1 MNRQQTGNLLIGS
14 GVVVG
19 LGTVAYWLFKGGWE
33 SLTSE
38 MQNATTQ
45 YAPSIT
51 TQYAIPTAASTSASA
66 WAAPSESFQESWA
79 TSPGPGVDVTSQR
92 IFDRGY

>member
-1 MNRQQTGNLLIGS
+1 MDRQQQGNLLIGA
-14 GVVVG
+14 GVLVG
-19 LGTVAYWLFKGGWE
+19 LGTVGYWLFKGGWE
-33 SLTSE
+33 SLTGE
-38 MQNATTQ
+38 TQ
-45 YAPSIT
+45 YSPSIT
-51 TQYAIPTAASTSASA
+51 TQYAIPTGASTSASA